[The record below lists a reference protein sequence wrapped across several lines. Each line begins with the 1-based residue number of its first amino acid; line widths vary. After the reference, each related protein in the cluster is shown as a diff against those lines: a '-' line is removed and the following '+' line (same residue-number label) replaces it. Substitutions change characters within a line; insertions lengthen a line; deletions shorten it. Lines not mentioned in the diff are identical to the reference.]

1 MNALAN
7 TQPRVPARGRATF
20 EDLDLAAGCVEWYRY
35 PQAAAVR
42 LKATSLEASGSE
54 CMPGEVVMLPR
65 ERVGSERAAVF
76 VV

>member
-7 TQPRVPARGRATF
+7 TQPKVPARRATF
-20 EDLDLAAGCVEWYRY
+20 EDLDFAAGCVEWYRY
-35 PQAAAVR
+35 PQVAADL
-42 LKATSLEASGSE
+42 LKATSPEASGSA
-54 CMPGEVVMLPR
+54 CMPGEDVTLPR

>member
-7 TQPRVPARGRATF
+7 TQPRVPARRRATF

-35 PQAAAVR
+35 PQAAVDL
-42 LKATSLEASGSE
+42 LKATSLEASGPE
-54 CMPGEVVMLPR
+54 CMPGEVVTLPR